1 MAVLIFNINREPTVA
16 AKEENDIKIHRGDLE
31 VIKAD
36 GRCKTI
42 SDDDYHSYV
51 CREKEATLDGDNVVF
66 TDVPADGSQADNHS
80 SDDFDNINQTY
91 LDLVKKTLSNKSIEL
106 NQAEHSGLKTR
117 LEGLKSGLENVDKS
131 GITFPLTTSFAR
143 YWIDNES
150 SEMFDIQFIS

>member
-1 MAVLIFNINREPTVA
+1 MAVLIFNIRREPTLA

-31 VIKAD
+31 QIKAD

-66 TDVPADGSQADNHS
+66 TTIPEDAKLPDNHS
-80 SDDFDNINQTY
+80 ESDFDNWMQKY
-91 LDLVKKTLSNKSIEL
+91 QDLVSQTLREKQTEL
-106 NQAEHSGLKTR
+106 SQAEFSGLKTR
-117 LEGLKSGLENVDKS
+117 LEGLKSGCASVDKS
-131 GITFPLTTSFAR
+131 GITFPLTTSVAR

-150 SEMFDIQFIS
+150 SEMFDLQFIS